1 MKPASF
7 DLFQPL
13 DWSETLNAL
22 KNYGKD
28 AKILA
33 GGQSLIAMMNMR
45 IAKPKVLIDIN
56 TIKDDIDLIDHR
68 DTIEIGPLYRQ
79 LELEIR
85 HQTKKDLPL
94 IAQCLPYIGHQQ
106 HRARGTVIGSL
117 CHADPS
123 SEIPL
128 CFLALKGKVK
138 LRNYSSQRIINAE
151 DFFLGPLLT
160 SKKDNEIVAS
170 VIFPKATKNTG
181 YAFKEISEKY
191 GDFAMASFAAIA
203 KENHVRFVVGGVC
216 DNFTAIEWQTNNL
229 KEINKSLNDFA
240 WDLNT
245 ITDHYT
251 SARYKREIVRNLG
264 LKTIELAIKRMD
276 MN

>member
-7 DLFQPL
+7 DLFQPI
-13 DWSETLNAL
+13 DWSETLNVL
-22 KNYGKD
+22 KNYEKD
-28 AKILA
+28 AMILA

-56 TIKDDIDLIDHR
+56 SIEDDMKLIEHKE
-68 DTIEIGPLYRQ
+68 TIEIGPLYRQ

-85 HQTKKDLPL
+85 HKTKKDLPL
-94 IAQCLPYIGHQQ
+94 IAQCLPFIGHQQ

-128 CFLALKGKVK
+128 CFLALQGKVK
-138 LRNYSSQRIINAE
+138 LRNYYSQRIINAE

-170 VIFPKATKNTG
+170 VIFPKVTKNTG
-181 YAFKEISEKY
+181 YAFKEISQKY

-216 DNFTAIEWQTNNL
+216 DQLVPIEWHTNDL
-229 KEINKSLNDFA
+229 KEIKTNLNDFA

-245 ITDHYT
+245 KTDQYA
-251 SARYKREIVRNLG
+251 SSRYKREIVRNLG
-264 LKTIELAIKRMD
+264 FKTIELAIERMHVD
-276 MN
+276 